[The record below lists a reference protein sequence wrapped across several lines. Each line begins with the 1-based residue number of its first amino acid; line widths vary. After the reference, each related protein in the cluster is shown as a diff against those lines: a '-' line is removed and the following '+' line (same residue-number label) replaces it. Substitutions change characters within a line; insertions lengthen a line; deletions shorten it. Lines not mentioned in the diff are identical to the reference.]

1 MQTIQFS
8 PRAKRIAL
16 WIVVVVTLVLLYA
29 VRDVAVPFFW
39 ALIAAYVFHPL
50 IKKLYEKTK
59 VPRAI
64 WIILLYLVA
73 FALIGWAIA
82 VLVPLV
88 ENQYNDLVED
98 VPDII
103 SSVQTFVRENSRLDF
118 YGFSVDLQAIS
129 NEVISMLG
137 GLARSLPGQA
147 LVGITLVFGT
157 VFKIVIFLVATFHL
171 LLFGE
176 RWVGAAVG
184 LLPPP
189 LQAEL
194 LPVFGRIHQTMGA
207 YLRVQLIR
215 IGGVSI
221 IVYIVLSILQV
232 RFALVLA
239 IMAGILDIVPM
250 IGPTVS
256 SAVTVLVAL
265 VQPTTPFGWSHI
277 TLALATVILYIGLN
291 QLEENILLPP
301 LIGYMVDLPPL
312 VVLFV
317 VLVGER
323 LAGLLGLLLAVP
335 IAASTKIVLRYVYAK
350 LTDQPVVLDD
360 TVTSRQRRPRLPLRK
375 LRARKTNRPQRN
387 SQPTQEETALAEG
400 EEGGTP

>member
-16 WIVVVVTLVLLYA
+16 WVIVVGTLGLLYA
-29 VRDVAVPFFW
+29 VREVAVPFFW

-73 FALIGWAIA
+73 FTLIGWAIA
-82 VLVPLV
+82 VFVPLV
-88 ENQYNDLVED
+88 QNQYNDFVRD
-98 VPDII
+98 VPDIV
-103 SSVQTFVRENSRLDF
+103 SSVQIFIEENSRLDF
-118 YGFSVDLQAIS
+118 YGFSVDLEALS
-129 NEVISMLG
+129 NEVISVLT

-147 LVGITLVFGT
+147 LSGITLVFST
-157 VFKIVIFLVATFHL
+157 VLNIVLFLVATFHL

-176 RWVGAAVG
+176 RWVGSAIG
-184 LLPPP
+184 LLPPQ

-194 LPVFGRIHQTMGA
+194 MPVLTRIHQTMGA
-207 YLRVQLIR
+207 YLRTQLIR
-215 IGGVSI
+215 IGMVSTV
-221 IVYIVLSILQV
+221 VYIVLSILQV

-256 SAVTVLVAL
+256 SVVTVLVAL
-265 VQPTTPFGWSHI
+265 VQPNTPFGWSHV

-291 QLEENILLPP
+291 QLEENIILPP
-301 LIGYMVDLPPL
+301 LIGFMVDLPPL
-312 VVLFV
+312 VVLFA
-317 VLVGER
+317 VLAGER

-335 IAASTKIVLRYVYAK
+335 IAASMKIILRYVYAK
-350 LTDQPVVLDD
+350 LMDRPVMLEEKV
-360 TVTSRQRRPRLPLRK
+360 VRRPRRRLRLPWK
-375 LRARKTNRPQRN
+375 KKQKEERP
-387 SQPTQEETALAEG
+387 
-400 EEGGTP
+400 

>member
-1 MQTIQFS
+1 METIQFS
-8 PRAKRIAL
+8 PRAKRTAIWLVAAITL
-16 WIVVVVTLVLLYA
+16 GVLYLARDIVG
-29 VRDVAVPFFW
+29 PFFW
-39 ALIAAYVFHPL
+39 ALIVAYVFHPL
-50 IKKLYEKTK
+50 IKKLHEKTK

-64 WIILLYLVA
+64 WIILLYLIA

-82 VLVPLV
+82 VFIPLV
-88 ENQYNDLVED
+88 ENQYTDLVQD

-103 SSVQTFVRENSRLDF
+103 ASVQTFVRENSRVDL
-118 YGFSVDLQAIS
+118 YGFTLDLEAIS
-129 NEVISMLG
+129 TEVISALG
-137 GLARSLPGQA
+137 SLARSLPGQA
-147 LVGITLVFGT
+147 LQGITLVFGT
-157 VFKIVIFLVATFHL
+157 VLKIVIFLVATFHL

-176 RWVGAAVG
+176 RWVGAAIG

-194 LPVFGRIHQTMGA
+194 LPVLGRIHQTMGA
-207 YLRVQLIR
+207 YLRTQLIR
-215 IGGVSI
+215 IGMVST

-291 QLEENILLPP
+291 QLEENIILPP
-301 LIGYMVDLPPL
+301 LIGFMVDLPPL
-312 VVLFV
+312 VVLFA
-317 VLVGER
+317 VLAGEQ

-335 IAASTKIVLRYVYAK
+335 IAASSKIILRYIYAK
-350 LTDQPVVLDD
+350 VMDQPVVLEEA
-360 TVTSRQRRPRLPLRK
+360 VVRRRRPRLHWRK
-375 LRARKTNRPQRN
+375 NRKKEANHDHAAGGAR
-387 SQPTQEETALAEG
+387 
-400 EEGGTP
+400 